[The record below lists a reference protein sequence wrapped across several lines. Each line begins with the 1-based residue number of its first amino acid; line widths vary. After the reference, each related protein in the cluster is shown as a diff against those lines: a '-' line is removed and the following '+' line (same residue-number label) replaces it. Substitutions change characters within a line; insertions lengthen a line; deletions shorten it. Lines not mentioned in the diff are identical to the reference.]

1 MGYVP
6 TWGIQSTSQQRYP
19 GSYKA
24 IENNFISIHLGMKM
38 SGREL
43 ETGVWNSREKP
54 CQGIWIGESP
64 VYGLRP
70 WEGGQLLGKDMRRE
84 EGQE

>member
-1 MGYVP
+1 MC
-6 TWGIQSTSQQRYP
+6 GIQ
-19 GSYKA
+19 
-24 IENNFISIHLGMKM
+24 
-38 SGREL
+38 
-43 ETGVWNSREKP
+43 EKP

-84 EGQE
+84 EGPRIVLGSINT